1 MMKEP
6 IRHHYIPQ
14 FILRN
19 FASGDG
25 TVTYYDKKTKKVS
38 KVKTRDVFMSRNLYR
53 DEINNDTD
61 PVKIEKDLAEFESEV
76 SHILRKFLADREIVL
91 TYEEDEKLK
100 LFFAI
105 MGFRSYNTKKL
116 FNETLTNESRRF
128 YSNWQNDKN
137 FDDFWKRNLGYLV
150 NCRSLSE
157 VFGNPYIDEPIKVF
171 ILRDT
176 NGFTGAYF
184 TVAEVTEEK
193 RFIIG
198 DTYPI
203 TVYGELDYGLKIPI
217 YYILPFSPRRIILM
231 VFNGADATPRDV
243 LGFRPMLLLPPKNIS
258 ESQTI
263 KIRVKKLYPEEVEE
277 INRGIEK
284 ESKEGF
290 IFNYEFEE

>member
-1 MMKEP
+1 
-6 IRHHYIPQ
+6 
-14 FILRN
+14 
-19 FASGDG
+19 
-25 TVTYYDKKTKKVS
+25 
-38 KVKTRDVFMSRNLYR
+38 MSRNLYR

-61 PVKIEKDLAEFESEV
+61 PVKIEKDLAGFESEV

-116 FNETLTNESRRF
+116 FNETLTNESINF

-157 VFGNPYIDEPIKVF
+157 VFENPYIDEPIKVF
-171 ILRDT
+171 MFRDT
-176 NGFTGAYF
+176 NGFTGTYF
-184 TVAEVTEEK
+184 AVAEVTEDK

-217 YYILPFSPRRIILM
+217 YYILPFSPRRIILI

-263 KIRVKKLYPEEVEE
+263 KIRVK
-277 INRGIEK
+277 
-284 ESKEGF
+284 
-290 IFNYEFEE
+290 NYIRKR